1 MEWLNYANQGAI
13 RNKPLS
19 KELISALSFLPEMG
33 VTMEVFSGGQEAEGP
48 NRTGSHRHDHGGA
61 ADVFFY
67 KDGRKLDWSNPEDV
81 PIFQDI
87 VSRAKSRGVTGFGAG
102 KGYMQPGSMHIG
114 FGNPA
119 VWGAEGKG
127 ANAPAWLV
135 SAYGD
140 VPTRVVSAGGG
151 DDLLFGSETNDI
163 LPQEDQE
170 PDIDALLSDLLA
182 DTPEQVDPAAVYAET
197 ADIDAMLGELL
208 APELPSMT
216 PPADIP
222 GDTYQQPDKP
232 FFDITSDV
240 TRPSRELLSATGASI
255 MGEGPSVVG
264 EMLPE
269 GLPGRETF
277 GRVADIGLA
286 PLAAAGLGYA
296 GLVGAGADIAEAAGL
311 KSADRL
317 ARDVMAMPEA
327 FAGSPGQVVRAPG
340 GRVPVRAAP
349 AVRREPVVSRTQR
362 VADDFAAKTPDDR
375 RKMLGDMAYKA
386 SRGDRAAMDDMA
398 ALARV
403 DPEAAA
409 AADRL
414 GINVPADVLGDN
426 VQLDEI
432 AGMLRTQ
439 KGSEA
444 SAQWEQ
450 TVSDASK
457 QAYEIMRGEGGYE
470 DIASVSDA
478 VRRRLQDGVKTLDNT
493 ANPVFAEIEKNIP
506 IGSKAGASN
515 MVKTLNDEIA
525 KLGGVE
531 ALTASE
537 RKILKAVTSEEGLT
551 YARLERLRREIGK
564 ARFEG
569 AGPYADADDRI
580 TGLLYDA
587 VRKDMMDHVE
597 AQLGPDARAKLEN
610 AFALKAKGHELKEAL
625 KEGFGKNHDGSI
637 ASLMTRAITSG
648 GKGDA
653 SNLTKAMRVVPED
666 MRKDALL
673 GAFDELSKSKRGPN
687 AGEFSFQEFQKA
699 WGNLERQS
707 PVMAMIQKEL
717 GPKTFNVM
725 RDLATVSKK
734 IQKSLDQTQAA
745 KKTGASQTAE
755 IFADNMMTRFM
766 NSAPARTVTSMAGGL
781 AAGAAAGPLAGAGA
795 QAGLAS
801 MRLGGKRAEVA
812 SQLFKSPEFQRL
824 AVDAARSG
832 QVSEKAVKR
841 LEQSGAFKSWAK
853 ENSITN
859 PNNWLA
865 ATITAAQAQAQSE
878 MANGR

>member
-1 MEWLNYANQGAI
+1 MALTADYVVQGLQRRGIPRAAALGFAGNFAVESGFDPGI
-13 RNKPLS
+13 NEIAPLVKGSRGGFGLSQWTGPRRKQLEAFAGS
-19 KELISALSFLPEMG
+19 KGKDVSDPETQLDFLVWELQNTEK
-33 VTMEVFSGGQEAEGP
+33 
-48 NRTGSHRHDHGGA
+48 RA
-61 ADVFFY
+61 AD
-67 KDGRKLDWSNPEDV
+67 KILAASD
-81 PIFQDI
+81 PIEAA
-87 VSRAKSRGVTGFGAG
+87 R
-102 KGYMQPGSMHIG
+102 
-114 FGNPA
+114 
-119 VWGAEGKG
+119 
-127 ANAPAWLV
+127 LV
-135 SAYGD
+135 STEFLRPGIPHLDRRLDETRKIMGGD
-140 VPTRVVSAGGG
+140 VSAGGG
-151 DDLLFGSETNDI
+151 DDLLFGGETNDI

-182 DTPEQVDPAAVYAET
+182 DTPEQVDPAAVYAEA

-208 APELPSMT
+208 TPELPSMT

-222 GDTYQQPDKP
+222 GDTYQQPEKP

-327 FAGSPGQVVRAPG
+327 FAGSPSQVVRAPIQRAT
-340 GRVPVRAAP
+340 GRATQVA
-349 AVRREPVVSRTQR
+349 RREPVVSRTQR
-362 VADDFAAKTPDDR
+362 VTDDFAAKTPDDR

-478 VRRRLQDGVKTLDNT
+478 VRRRLQDGVKTLDDT

-515 MVKTLNDEIA
+515 MVKALNDEIA

-610 AFALKAKGHELKEAL
+610 AFALKAKGHELKDAL

-673 GAFDELSKSKRGPN
+673 SAFDELSKSKRGPN

>member
-1 MEWLNYANQGAI
+1 M
-13 RNKPLS
+13 
-19 KELISALSFLPEMG
+19 
-33 VTMEVFSGGQEAEGP
+33 
-48 NRTGSHRHDHGGA
+48 
-61 ADVFFY
+61 
-67 KDGRKLDWSNPEDV
+67 
-81 PIFQDI
+81 
-87 VSRAKSRGVTGFGAG
+87 
-102 KGYMQPGSMHIG
+102 
-114 FGNPA
+114 
-119 VWGAEGKG
+119 
-127 ANAPAWLV
+127 
-135 SAYGD
+135 
-140 VPTRVVSAGGG
+140 
-151 DDLLFGSETNDI
+151 
-163 LPQEDQE
+163 
-170 PDIDALLSDLLA
+170 
-182 DTPEQVDPAAVYAET
+182 
-197 ADIDAMLGELL
+197 
-208 APELPSMT
+208 
-216 PPADIP
+216 
-222 GDTYQQPDKP
+222 
-232 FFDITSDV
+232 
-240 TRPSRELLSATGASI
+240 
-255 MGEGPSVVG
+255 
-264 EMLPE
+264 
-269 GLPGRETF
+269 
-277 GRVADIGLA
+277 
-286 PLAAAGLGYA
+286 
-296 GLVGAGADIAEAAGL
+296 
-311 KSADRL
+311 KSAPRL
-317 ARDVMAMPEA
+317 ARDLSAFPEA
-327 FAGSPGQVVRAPG
+327 FAGSLGRIISAPVQRATGRATQVA
-340 GRVPVRAAP
+340 
-349 AVRREPVVSRTQR
+349 RREPVVSRTQR
-362 VADDFAAKTPDDR
+362 VAGDFAAKTPDDR

-414 GINVPADVLGDN
+414 GISAPADVLGDN

-478 VRRRLQDGVKTLDNT
+478 VRRRLQDGVKTLDDT
-493 ANPVFAEIEKNIP
+493 ANPVFAEIEKGIP
-506 IGSKAGASN
+506 TGARASANNMTKA
-515 MVKTLNDEIA
+515 LNDEIA

-597 AQLGPDARAKLEN
+597 AVSGADARAKLEN
-610 AFALKAKGHELKEAL
+610 AFALKAKGHELKNAL